1 MPLIDGFDDESI
13 LSVGHLGIVAGAYD
27 SLGIANIIDTAIP
40 KTRNHNLTHS
50 QVVKAM
56 VLNGLGFIERRLYL
70 FPEFFDDI
78 AVERLLGEGITREQ
92 INDDVLGRTLDA
104 IAEYGP
110 TELFN
115 EIVANCLLRTEF
127 GSHCVHVDTTN
138 FSVTGEYES
147 DFNTEEIQI
156 TYGHPK
162 DGRWDLKRFV
172 LGMASNQHGV
182 PLFLQ
187 TFSGNESDKETLR
200 IIIEKLQSNLKSE
213 EKVYHVADAA
223 FYTEK
228 NLQSLGRHMFWIS
241 RVPVTIKDVKELIKS
256 DFQFTPCV
264 DERYSYSEYFS
275 EYAGIRQK
283 WVMYHS
289 EPMHEQQNKTF
300 QKNLVK
306 DLERAKTSLRKVCA
320 QEFACEPDARIAAE
334 KWLDKHP
341 EYLFSELEILTV
353 QRKEEKKRGR
363 PKAGEPLVHSYKITA
378 DIEYDDSVVEQER
391 QNLGRFVL
399 ATNDTGMS
407 ADELLANYKGQGSVE
422 RGFRFLKDKSFRVA
436 EVFLKKPSRIQALA
450 MIMVLCLFIYS
461 MTEFRLR
468 RELGQSGETV
478 TSQTKKQTQRPTM
491 KWTFFLF
498 RRVREFSFVE
508 GERRI
513 KRITNLNDELKKI
526 LRLLGGE
533 YEKYYC

>member
-1 MPLIDGFDDESI
+1 MPLIDGFDDDSI

-40 KTRNHNLTHS
+40 KTRHHNLSHS
-50 QVVKAM
+50 QVVKLMA
-56 VLNGLGFIERRLYL
+56 LNGLGFIERRLYL

-78 AVERLLGEGITREQ
+78 AVERLIGEGITTDQ

-115 EIVANCLLRTEF
+115 EIVANCLISTEF
-127 GSHCVHVDTTN
+127 GSHCIHVDTTN
-138 FSVTGEYES
+138 FSVTGEYDV
-147 DFNTEEIQI
+147 DFGTEEIEI

-200 IIIEKLQSNLKSE
+200 IIIEKLQDNLKSH
-213 EKVYHVADAA
+213 EKVYHVADSA

-228 NLQSLGRHMFWIS
+228 NLRSLGQHTFWIS
-241 RVPVTIKDVKELIKS
+241 RVPVTIKDAKELTKS

-264 DERYSYSEYFS
+264 DERYSYCEYVS
-275 EYAGIRQK
+275 DYADIRQK
-283 WVMYHS
+283 WAMYHS
-289 EPMHEQQNKTF
+289 EPMHEQKKKTF
-300 QKNLVK
+300 EKNLEK
-306 DLERAKTSLRKVCA
+306 NLKKAQKSFRKACA
-320 QEFACEPDARIAAE
+320 GEFACEPDAKNAAD
-334 KWLDKHP
+334 KWLKEHP
-341 EYLFSELEILTV
+341 KFQFSEFEILTI
-353 QRKEEKKRGR
+353 QRKTEKKRGR
-363 PKAGEPLVHSYKITA
+363 PKAGEPLVQKYTIST
-378 DIEYDDSVVEQER
+378 DIEYNETVLEQER
-391 QNLGRFVL
+391 QKLGRFVL
-399 ATNDTGMS
+399 ATNDTEMS
-407 ADELLANYKGQGSVE
+407 ADELLMNYKAQGNVE

-436 EVFLKKPSRIQALA
+436 EVYLKKPSRIQALA

-468 RELGQSGETV
+468 RELERSGETV
-478 TSQTKKQTQRPTM
+478 TSQT
-491 KWTFFLF
+491 
-498 RRVREFSFVE
+498 
-508 GERRI
+508 
-513 KRITNLNDELKKI
+513 
-526 LRLLGGE
+526 
-533 YEKYYC
+533 